1 MMSQFTTENFISG
14 LPKAELHLHI
24 EGTFEPE
31 LMFEIADRNH
41 IKLKY
46 NSIAELKSAYDFNNL
61 QEFLDIYYNG
71 ADVLIKEQD
80 FYDLTWAYLQ
90 KIHSQNV
97 LHTEIFFDPQ
107 THTSRG
113 VSFDQVISGIHRAQ
127 DDGHKKL
134 GISSRLILSFLR
146 HLSEE
151 SAFQTLEEALPYKS
165 WITAVGL
172 DSSEKGHPPNKFERV
187 FAKARA
193 EGFLTVAH
201 AGEEGPPEYVW
212 EALNLLN
219 VSRIDHGNRSLE
231 DPLLVTEL
239 VKRRMPLTIC
249 PLSNLKLKVTRDMIQ
264 HPLAKILEKGIMAT
278 VNSDDP
284 AYFGG
289 YMNENYLAVTEAL
302 NLTKEQIVQLA
313 KNSFI
318 ASFLD
323 EEMKNEMIAKVDQYY
338 QDQLG
343 KASI

>member
-1 MMSQFTTENFISG
+1 MDQDALKNFISG

-31 LMFEIADRNH
+31 LMFEIAERNH

-46 NSIAELKSAYDFNNL
+46 NSVDELKSAYDFNNL

-71 ADVLIKEQD
+71 ANVLIEEQD

-113 VSFDQVISGIHRAQ
+113 VSFDKAISGIHRALE
-127 DDGHKKL
+127 DGRSKL
-134 GISSRLILSFLR
+134 GISSFLILSLLR

-172 DSSEKGHPPNKFERV
+172 DSSEKGHPPVKFEQV
-187 FAKARA
+187 FAKART

-212 EALNLLN
+212 EALNLLH

-231 DPLLVTEL
+231 DQLLVAEL

-249 PLSNLKLKVTRDMIQ
+249 PLSNLKLKVTHDITQ
-264 HPLAKILEKGIMAT
+264 HPLAQMLGRGMMAT

-289 YMNENYLAVTEAL
+289 YVNENYEAVAEAL
-302 NLTKEQIVQLA
+302 MLTKEQIVQLA
-313 KNSFI
+313 KNSFA
-318 ASFLD
+318 ASFLAED
-323 EEMKNEMIAKVDQYY
+323 VKKEMIAKVDSF
-338 QDQLG
+338 L
-343 KASI
+343 ASTSGII